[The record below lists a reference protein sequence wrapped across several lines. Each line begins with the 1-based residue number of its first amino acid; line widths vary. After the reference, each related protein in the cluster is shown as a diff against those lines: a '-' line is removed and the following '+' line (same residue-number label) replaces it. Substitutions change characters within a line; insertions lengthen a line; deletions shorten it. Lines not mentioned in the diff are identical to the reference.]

1 MHFVVHF
8 SQKSKNM
15 VVMGNSSSNK
25 AKVYGIR

>member
-1 MHFVVHF
+1 MHFVVHS
-8 SQKSKNM
+8 SQECKNM